1 MHVLIT
7 GETGLIGQR
16 LCQALIARGDAVTVL
31 SRKPHQVAS
40 ICGPQVKAIAHIDQI
55 PEYDFD
61 AVINLA
67 GAPIVDA
74 AWTAQRKQELLASRV
89 GLTRNLVDQ
98 LLKLGKPPR
107 ILISGSAIGYY
118 GTSDTVE
125 ITESAPAGQDFSARL
140 CSDWEAEA
148 LRYKTLA
155 AEHAQEVRVVLLRT
169 GLVLDPRG
177 GVLKKML
184 LPFRLGLGG
193 KLGHGRQWMSWIH
206 HRDYLNAVLSLLD
219 DQRCEGPYNLVAPQ
233 PVSNAGFTQCLAQVL
248 HRPAVFSTP
257 AFVLKLVLGERAVL
271 VLEGSHIAPQRLLEQ
286 GFQFQFNDLS
296 LALGEI
302 IQAG

>member
-7 GETGLIGQR
+7 GGTGLIGQR
-16 LCQALIARGDAVTVL
+16 LCEALIARGDAVTVL
-31 SRKPHQVAS
+31 SRRPHQVPQ

-55 PEYDFD
+55 AEYDFD

-74 AWTAQRKQELLASRV
+74 AWTEARKKELLASRV

-98 LLKLGKPPR
+98 LLRKARGPKVF
-107 ILISGSAIGYY
+107 ISGSAIGYY
-118 GTSDTVE
+118 GNSNAVE
-125 ITESAPAGQDFSARL
+125 LSETTPSGDDFSAQL
-140 CSDWEAEA
+140 CRDWEAEA
-148 LRYKTLA
+148 ERYA
-155 AEHAQEVRVVLLRT
+155 AQAQQQGQDVRVVLLRT

-206 HRDYLNAVLSLLD
+206 HLDYLHAVLRLLD
-219 DQRCEGPYNLVAPQ
+219 DEACSGPYNLVAPQ
-233 PVSNAGFTQCLAQVL
+233 PVSNATFTQCLAQVL
-248 HRPAVFSTP
+248 RRPAVFSTP
-257 AFVLKLVLGERAVL
+257 AFILNVLLGERAVL
-271 VLEGSHIAPQRLLEQ
+271 LLEGAHIVPSKLQELGFR
-286 GFQFQFNDLS
+286 FQFQDLS
-296 LALGEI
+296 LALSDI
-302 IQAG
+302 IHAE

>member
-7 GETGLIGQR
+7 GGTGLIGQR

-31 SRKPHQVAS
+31 SRRPHQVAA

-98 LLKLGKPPR
+98 LLQLGRPPK
-107 ILISGSAIGYY
+107 IFLSGSAIGYY
-118 GTSDTVE
+118 GSNEAVE
-125 ITESAPAGQDFSARL
+125 LDENAAAGDDFPSCL
-140 CSDWEAEA
+140 CRDWEAEA
-148 LRYKTLA
+148 QRYQA
-155 AEHAQEVRVVLLRT
+155 RASEQGHQVRLVLLRT

-177 GVLKKML
+177 GVLKKMM

-219 DQRCEGPYNLVAPQ
+219 DAKSAGPFNLVAPQ
-233 PVSNAGFTQCLAQVL
+233 PVSNASFTQCLAQVL
-248 HRPAVFSTP
+248 HRPAVFSVP
-257 AFVLKLVLGERAVL
+257 AFVMKLVLGERAML
-271 VLEGSHIAPQRLLEQ
+271 VLEGAHVAPKKLLEQ
-286 GFQFQFNDLS
+286 GFQFQFQDLS
-296 LALGEI
+296 LALNDIVQTE
-302 IQAG
+302 